1 MKKSFRNYDTLS
13 LAFQNII
20 LRIRQLTLFLFLLEA
35 QLLIF
40 PWCRFKPLE
49 VAGISLYTERFWLTS
64 RYICC
69 SLLFSSLSE
78 IFRLH
83 NSLFQYA
90 VNIHEKGNYPK
101 LNVPFVPLGIEKL
114 LLFTLM
120 TSPYLLV
127 CDLRAIRL
135 SSQKGN
141 SPFYTKTVQ
150 IHQPTWVYFTKNC
163 TKKEYTNNIWLKY

>member
-49 VAGISLYTERFWLTS
+49 VAGISPYTERFWLTS

-83 NSLFQYA
+83 KSLFQYA

-127 CDLRAIRL
+127 CDLRAICW
-135 SSQKGN
+135 SSQKGD
-141 SPFYTKTVQ
+141 SLFIQKQCKYTDQLGFILQKTV
-150 IHQPTWVYFTKNC
+150 
-163 TKKEYTNNIWLKY
+163 KKEYRNKIWLKY